1 MILRVAKKMR
11 LIKTNRIK
19 DNNGQTLIETALVL
33 ILLLMILI
41 GIAEYSRAWYRKSS
55 VKNAVRQGARV
66 AAVTP
71 HIASTSSPASCGVT
85 CPAAPDT
92 TCTTAGCNDSY
103 VEAVVCCTTGI
114 VNDATT
120 TVGISVTDSSGN
132 PRTGDAQPGDAVDV
146 SAKTAFSTI
155 VPRLFGSLIPTQ
167 LSSDATMRYE

>member
-1 MILRVAKKMR
+1 MR

-71 HIASTSSPASCGVT
+71 HIATTSASCGGGIT
-85 CPAAPDT
+85 CSPTLSPGLST
-92 TCTTAGCNDSY
+92 SCTGPGCNDGY
-103 VEAVVCCTTGI
+103 IEAIVCCTTG
-114 VNDATT
+114 VANDAST
-120 TVGISVTDSSGN
+120 TVNITVTDSTGAAKS
-132 PRTGDAQPGDAVDV
+132 GDAQSGDAVNV
-146 SAKTAFSTI
+146 SSTTAFSTI